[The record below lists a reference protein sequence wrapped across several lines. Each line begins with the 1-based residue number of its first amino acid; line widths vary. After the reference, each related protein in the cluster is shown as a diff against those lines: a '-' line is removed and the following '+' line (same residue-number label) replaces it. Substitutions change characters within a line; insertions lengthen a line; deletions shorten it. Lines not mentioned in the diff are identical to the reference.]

1 MEMTSGSVSIILY
14 SFLQD
19 YEQMYFEQ
27 MDCFLLH
34 FEQYFLTCTSLY
46 TEPPSPYLEDSGNEV
61 NVLPGQRE
69 LKVAAVQGIPQVPN
83 GPKSGRLAQYILGPR
98 ALLVQEAQHV
108 LDWQKLWSFQ
118 LNFQRNSSPRSSPGS
133 LVSPHHDRLWK
144 SALRAHGAEWLA
156 EQAAPGHTE
165 GGFIEL
171 GGGAAPKGP
180 GDEGV
185 PPF

>member
-19 YEQMYFEQ
+19 YEQMYLFNGFGL
-27 MDCFLLH
+27 CLLH
-34 FEQYFLTCTSLY
+34 FEQNLHFLTCISLS

-61 NVLPGQRE
+61 DVLPGQRE

-108 LDWQKLWSFQ
+108 LD
-118 LNFQRNSSPRSSPGS
+118 
-133 LVSPHHDRLWK
+133 
-144 SALRAHGAEWLA
+144 
-156 EQAAPGHTE
+156 
-165 GGFIEL
+165 
-171 GGGAAPKGP
+171 
-180 GDEGV
+180 
-185 PPF
+185 